1 MNTSDAIFPP
11 AEAIFSNYAPF
22 WHLWTP
28 ENHEVIFSDGET
40 FHAGMNIFA
49 IAAICSPAVRI
60 VTFELMSNHLH
71 VTLSGEEEAARA
83 FFLLFRE
90 FLARYLRRQGRS
102 IDFQSF
108 ECSLRG
114 LTTLDDLRNVIAY
127 NNRNGFLV
135 NPDETPFSYPWG
147 ANSYYFNRHAAE
159 RFRESVD
166 FLTKRDR
173 SLFVASRLTKKM
185 DTRMTLVD
193 GHICPLSYCDIGLW
207 ERLFWDAHQYL
218 YRITKN
224 VEALKA
230 IAEEIGETVFY
241 SDDELFSAVCQI
253 SKGQYGIPLPSQLPA
268 SAKIEVAKI
277 MKSGY
282 HANNKQIR
290 RMLKLDAKVVDNLFS
305 RTTK

>member
-1 MNTSDAIFPP
+1 MKTSDAIFPP

-28 ENHEVIFSDGET
+28 ENHEVIFSDEET

-49 IAAICSPAVRI
+49 IAAICSPDVKI
-60 VTFELMSNHLH
+60 ITFELMSNHLH
-71 VTLSGEEEAARA
+71 VTLSGTEEAARA
-83 FFLLFRE
+83 FFLMFRE
-90 FLARYLRRQGRS
+90 FLARYLRRQGRP
-102 IDFQSF
+102 IDLQSF

-159 RFRESVD
+159 RFRESGKVM
-166 FLTKRDR
+166 TKRER
-173 SLFVASRLTKKM
+173 LLYVGSRQ
-185 DTRMTLVD
+185 TRRIDPEMILLD
-193 GHICPLSYCDIGLW
+193 GDICPLSYCDISLW
-207 ERLFWDAHQYL
+207 EHLFRSAHQYL

-224 VEALKA
+224 VEAQKA
-230 IAEEIGETVFY
+230 IADEIGETVFY
-241 SDDELFSAVCQI
+241 SDDELFSAICQI

-268 SAKIEVAKI
+268 NAKIDVAKI

-290 RMLKLDAKVVDNLFS
+290 RMLKLDAGEVNQLFP
-305 RTTK
+305 RQHR

>member
-28 ENHEVIFSDGET
+28 ENHEVIFSDEET

-49 IAAICSPAVRI
+49 IAAICSPDVKI

-71 VTLSGEEEAARA
+71 ITLSGTEEAARA
-83 FFLLFRE
+83 FFLLFRD

-108 ECSLRG
+108 ECSLRR

-159 RFRESVD
+159 RFRESGRNMTSRERRQYVQSRVAEKMSGQ
-166 FLTKRDR
+166 LT
-173 SLFVASRLTKKM
+173 LL
-185 DTRMTLVD
+185 D
-193 GHICPLSYCDIGLW
+193 GHICPLQYCDIELW
-207 ERLFWDAHQYL
+207 GRLFRDAHQYL

-230 IAEEIGETVFY
+230 IAEEIGDQVFY
-241 SDDELFSAVCQI
+241 TDNELYDTVCRI
-253 SKGQYGIPLPSQLPA
+253 SRERYGILQPSQLA
-268 SAKIEVAKI
+268 VSAKMEVAKV

-282 HANNKQIR
+282 HANNKQIQ
-290 RMLKLDAKVVDNLFS
+290 RMLKLDADLVNRLFPH
-305 RTTK
+305 